1 MREEH
6 EQWEHWKATM
16 SSYQSWERPR
26 SHDWQHGAMTLSLA
40 NLPALLRA
48 AGWEGQLV
56 CRSSAAPRVLQR
68 QPAGVLCKGST
79 LVVVVVAVMIMAVLM
94 LTVMSQPSMAS
105 RS

>member
-1 MREEH
+1 
-6 EQWEHWKATM
+6 M

-26 SHDWQHGAMTLSLA
+26 SHDWQHGAMTLGLA

-94 LTVMSQPSMAS
+94 LTVCRSRPWLADDEAAS
-105 RS
+105 RPALDWYLGT